1 MLRQRICDEMIGVH
15 RISLELADRHVAKM
29 DHSQLRRRLRHY
41 ARVGFAVAVGARP
54 PEIRLAADPDGRDG
68 GPSKLALSTRQQC
81 VPPQG
86 GGGGGFDLAVGGS
99 RRAEKQVCSGG
110 CRVPGL

>member
-29 DHSQLRRRLRHY
+29 DHSQLPRRLRHY
-41 ARVGFAVAVGARP
+41 ARVGLAVAVGARP

-68 GPSKLALSTRQQC
+68 GPSKPCPLNAT
-81 VPPQG
+81 
-86 GGGGGFDLAVGGS
+86 AVRS
-99 RRAEKQVCSGG
+99 PSGG
-110 CRVPGL
+110 RRGWF